1 METPKRR
8 YGTRLDM
15 VIAANFTT
23 SLTDVHDQRF
33 GCISVVSQ
41 LDDDCHTLEVQRVC
55 TPIQRSWSVLSR
67 NIAMYICG
75 YTDIMAICG
84 YTDNEILQSCVK
96 IFLLGLENSWLEYC
110 AIVQFWGEQ

>member
-1 METPKRR
+1 MYAYPE
-8 YGTRLDM
+8 
-15 VIAANFTT
+15 
-23 SLTDVHDQRF
+23 
-33 GCISVVSQ
+33 
-41 LDDDCHTLEVQRVC
+41 
-55 TPIQRSWSVLSR
+55 VLSR